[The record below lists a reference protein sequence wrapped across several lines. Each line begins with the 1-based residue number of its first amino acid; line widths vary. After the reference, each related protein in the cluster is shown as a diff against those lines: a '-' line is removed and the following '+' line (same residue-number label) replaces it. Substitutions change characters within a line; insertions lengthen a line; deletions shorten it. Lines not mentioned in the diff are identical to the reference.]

1 MSMGGKTKTKQ
12 RKKLIFYI
20 KKGGWWY
27 IFIA

>member
-1 MSMGGKTKTKQ
+1 MSMGGKTKTIK
-12 RKKLIFYI
+12 KKLIFYI